1 MLGLVGRAG
10 VAAGAVTVAM
20 LAGWAPAHASTTTPP
35 TSASTAV
42 TPSPSVKSSRSSTQ
56 PTGGTT
62 SGSATTGSVTTGSGG
77 GTVTAGATATPG
89 AGGEATLSPAE
100 LAAQIAQADA
110 LTRDLTASNA
120 GIAAAATKLDRLAL
134 EANTLLQEY
143 AAARDAE
150 RTAREEANRNVLLYQ
165 QLSTRLGEDR
175 RALGQWAYLAY
186 AGTGGTISDMGT
198 LLDTLAKSASE
209 ASDTAAQLSYLT
221 DQRTGQIQRVQN
233 QTQLQR
239 TIAIKAVEASTRATE
254 AATQAAEAKKKL
266 DVVVQEQKAQLDATR
281 QLHATQVAKAGP
293 VAGLLLG
300 SGDAAAMEASKR
312 LRAAL
317 VVPGVLADGS
327 VEACSTNETEYPNGK
342 IPVAG
347 PLPPLRCR
355 RPEPASRGCGRVQRD
370 EHRLPEG
377 HGLPDLRHRLL
388 PFLCRPGRSQ
398 GRQGQVGSHPRTQ
411 RARHGPRRG
420 PLWWHQQLRYPG
432 PPVDEAERTAVRVV
446 PPGLGRAHRLAAR
459 AVALGVSRLVPA
471 IAGSPTPGPA
481 VPTRHAVWVGIPIC
495 VATRCATLHA

>member
-1 MLGLVGRAG
+1 MLGLAGRAG

-20 LAGWAPAHASTTTPP
+20 LAGWAPAHAATTTPSTTASTYVTPP
-35 TSASTAV
+35 TSVRASAPPTSPAGGSTTGPS
-42 TPSPSVKSSRSSTQ
+42 TP
-56 PTGGTT
+56 
-62 SGSATTGSVTTGSGG
+62 GSVTTGAGG
-77 GTVTAGATATPG
+77 GTITAGATATPG
-89 AGGEATLSPAE
+89 AGGEETLSPAE

-120 GIAAAATKLDRLAL
+120 GIAAAATKLDGLAL
-134 EANTLLQEY
+134 QANALLQEY

-150 RTAREEANRNVLLYQ
+150 RTAREEANRNVQLYQ

-186 AGTGGTISDMGT
+186 AGTGGAISDMGT

-221 DQRTGQIQRVQN
+221 DQRTGQIERVQN

-327 VEACSTNETEYPNGK
+327 VQPCSTNETEYANGK
-342 IPVAG
+342 LPVAG
-347 PLPPLRCR
+347 LCPLFGAAGQSLRPGAAAAFNAMSIAYQKDTGSPICVTDSYR
-355 RPEPASRGCGRVQRD
+355 SYAAQVAVKAVKGKWAAT
-370 EHRLPEG
+370 
-377 HGLPDLRHRLL
+377 
-388 PFLCRPGRSQ
+388 PGRSE
-398 GRQGQVGSHPRTQ
+398 
-411 RARHGPRRG
+411 HGM
-420 PLWWHQQLRYPG
+420 
-432 PPVDEAERTAVRVV
+432 
-446 PPGLGRAHRLAAR
+446 GRAVDLC
-459 AVALGVSRLVPA
+459 GGINSFGTPA
-471 IAGSPTPGPA
+471 HLWMKQNAPLYGWFHPDWAEPTGSLPEPWHWEYAG
-481 VPTRHAVWVGIPIC
+481 
-495 VATRCATLHA
+495 

>member
-1 MLGLVGRAG
+1 VLGLTGRAG

-20 LAGWAPAHASTTTPP
+20 LAGWAPAYASSTTSP
-35 TSASTAV
+35 TTSTTSV
-42 TPSPSVKSSRSSTQ
+42 TPSTSANASTSTTD
-56 PTGGTT
+56 PTGH
-62 SGSATTGSVTTGSGG
+62 VTTGTGH

-89 AGGEATLSPAE
+89 AGGEATLSAAE

-120 GIAAAATKLDRLAL
+120 GIAAAAAKLDQLAL
-134 EANTLLQEY
+134 QANTLLQEY

-209 ASDTAAQLSYLT
+209 AGDTAAQLSYLT
-221 DQRTGQIQRVQN
+221 DQRTGQIERVQN

-239 TIAIKAVEASTRATE
+239 TIALKAVESSTRATE

-281 QLHATQVAKAGP
+281 RLHATQVAKAGP

-300 SGDAAAMEASKR
+300 SGDAAALEASKR

-327 VEACSTNETEYPNGK
+327 VKACSTNETEYPNGK

-347 PLPPLRCR
+347 LCPLVGAPGQSLRPGAAAAFNAMSIAYQEDTGTPICVTDSYR
-355 RPEPASRGCGRVQRD
+355 SYAAQVAVKAVKGKWAAT
-370 EHRLPEG
+370 
-377 HGLPDLRHRLL
+377 
-388 PFLCRPGRSQ
+388 PGRSE
-398 GRQGQVGSHPRTQ
+398 
-411 RARHGPRRG
+411 HGM
-420 PLWWHQQLRYPG
+420 
-432 PPVDEAERTAVRVV
+432 
-446 PPGLGRAHRLAAR
+446 GRAVDLCG
-459 AVALGVSRLVPA
+459 GVNSFGTPA
-471 IAGSPTPGPA
+471 HLWMKQNAPLYGWFHPDWAEPTGSLPEPWHWEFAG
-481 VPTRHAVWVGIPIC
+481 
-495 VATRCATLHA
+495 

>member
-1 MLGLVGRAG
+1 MLRLAGRAG

-20 LAGWAPAHASTTTPP
+20 LAGWVPAYASTSTPP
-35 TSASTAV
+35 TTQSTSG
-42 TPSPSVKSSRSSTQ
+42 TPSPSVKASESPTD
-56 PTGGTT
+56 PTGG
-62 SGSATTGSVTTGSGG
+62 VTIGTGG

-89 AGGEATLSPAE
+89 AGGEARLSPAQ

-134 EANTLLQEY
+134 QANTLLQEF

-150 RTAREEANRNVLLYQ
+150 RTAREEANRDVRLYQ

-186 AGTGGTISDMGT
+186 AGTGGTITDMGT
-198 LLDTLAKSASE
+198 LLETLAKSASE
-209 ASDTAAQLSYLT
+209 AGDTAAQLSYLT
-221 DQRTGQIQRVQN
+221 DQRSWQIERVQN

-254 AATQAAEAKKKL
+254 AATQAAEAKKEL

-300 SGDAAAMEASKR
+300 SGNAAAVEASKR

-327 VEACSTNETEYPNGK
+327 VKACSTNEAEYANGK
-342 IPVAG
+342 IPVAALC
-347 PLPPLRCR
+347 PLVGAAGQSLRPGAAAAFNAMSIAYQKDSGSPLCVTDSYRSYAEQVAVKAVKGKWAATPGSSEHGMGRALDLCGGVNSFGTPAHLWMKQNAPLYGWFHPDWAEPAGGL
-355 RPEPASRGCGRVQRD
+355 PEP
-370 EHRLPEG
+370 
-377 HGLPDLRHRLL
+377 
-388 PFLCRPGRSQ
+388 
-398 GRQGQVGSHPRTQ
+398 
-411 RARHGPRRG
+411 
-420 PLWWHQQLRYPG
+420 WHW
-432 PPVDEAERTAVRVV
+432 EF
-446 PPGLGRAHRLAAR
+446 
-459 AVALGVSRLVPA
+459 
-471 IAGSPTPGPA
+471 AG
-481 VPTRHAVWVGIPIC
+481 
-495 VATRCATLHA
+495 

>member
-1 MLGLVGRAG
+1 L
-10 VAAGAVTVAM
+10 
-20 LAGWAPAHASTTTPP
+20 
-35 TSASTAV
+35 
-42 TPSPSVKSSRSSTQ
+42 VKSSRSTTE

-62 SGSATTGSVTTGSGG
+62 TSPATTGSATTGSVTIGSGG

-134 EANTLLQEY
+134 QANTLLQEY

-186 AGTGGTISDMGT
+186 AGTGGTISEMGT

-347 PLPPLRCR
+347 LCPLFGAPGQSLRPR
-355 RPEPASRGCGRVQRD
+355 AAAAFNAMSIAYQRD
-370 EHRLPEG
+370 TGSPICVTDSYRSYAAQVAVKAAKG
-377 HGLPDLRHRLL
+377 KWAAT
-388 PFLCRPGRSQ
+388 PGRSE
-398 GRQGQVGSHPRTQ
+398 
-411 RARHGPRRG
+411 HGM
-420 PLWWHQQLRYPG
+420 
-432 PPVDEAERTAVRVV
+432 
-446 PPGLGRAHRLAAR
+446 GRAVDLC
-459 AVALGVSRLVPA
+459 GGINSFGTPA
-471 IAGSPTPGPA
+471 HLWMKQNAPLYGWFHPDWAEPTGSLPEPWHWEFAG
-481 VPTRHAVWVGIPIC
+481 
-495 VATRCATLHA
+495 